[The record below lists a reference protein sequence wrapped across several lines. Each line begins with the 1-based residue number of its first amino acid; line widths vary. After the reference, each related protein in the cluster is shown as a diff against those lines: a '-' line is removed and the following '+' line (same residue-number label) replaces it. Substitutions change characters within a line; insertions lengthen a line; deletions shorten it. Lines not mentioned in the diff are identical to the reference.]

1 MSREHTAEQVRENMT
16 EIDVT
21 EKEPDIIYLTPVEP
35 LSRETPPAET
45 IEEELDHQHAAAH
58 GEHLWVDE
66 RLVLSPANGRFWQQP
81 EESAPE
87 RGEFQL
93 AGEVIG
99 HVVAPDGKPVAVRS
113 PFSGWAMGFLIPN
126 GSPVKNS
133 EPVLW
138 LRTL

>member
-1 MSREHTAEQVRENMT
+1 MTPGERNVEQLRASRAG
-16 EIDVT
+16 IS
-21 EKEPDIIYLTPVEP
+21 EKETGVLYLTPVES
-35 LSRETPPAET
+35 LPAET
-45 IEEELDHQHAAAH
+45 APVEALEEELDHHHAAAH

-66 RLVLSPANGRFWQQP
+66 RLVLSPANGRFWKEP

-87 RGEFQL
+87 RGEFLL

-126 GSPVKNS
+126 GSPVKSS